1 MSGEVA
7 GSYTAR
13 LLRVDLTRGNISEE
27 VLDGAFCRQYIG
39 GAGFVI
45 YHLWKELPPGVDPLG
60 PQNKLVFAAGP
71 VTGVSLPGSGRHC
84 VGAKSPLTGG
94 IAKSEAGEFWGS
106 ELRRAGYDVVI
117 IEGKAERP
125 VYLWINDGV
134 ATLRDARHL
143 WGKTTKETQLSIR
156 QELGDDKVRVAMIG
170 PAGEK
175 LVRYACIMHGLF
187 DAAGRGGLGAVMG
200 SKNLKAVAVRGH
212 QVPSVADPESLNIH
226 RKWLLDNMDLVRA
239 FKDFGTGVAMVSG
252 EAAGNLPV
260 RNWRDGLFPGVTAIS
275 SQTIRDTFRIG
286 MEGCFA
292 CPVRCKKV
300 VKVEG
305 PNAVDPDYGGPEY
318 EGQAVF
324 GSNCGI
330 DSLKAV
336 LKANELCNAFGL
348 DVLSTGGTIAFAME
362 CFERKLITEED
373 TGGLALKFGDYD
385 AMLRAVELIARRE
398 GFGDLLA
405 EGTARVA
412 KKIGKG
418 ASDFAMH
425 VKGLEPGMH
434 DPRRQAG
441 FGVGYMVNPHGA
453 DHCCNLPDHSY
464 SSAIPFHELRPL
476 GLLEPL
482 PALDTSPRKVLLL
495 KTLQGKNII
504 RDCLSICMFIPYDLH
519 QMAAITAAVTGWDTA
534 AAEQLRVAERILT
547 VARLFNVR
555 EGFTDT
561 DDELPLRYYQ
571 PKTDGVL
578 SKTGLDRSNQENAK
592 RYYYNLMG
600 WDRNTGV
607 PSPEKVLELGIN

>member
-1 MSGEVA
+1 MIDEMAEGH
-7 GSYTAR
+7 TAK
-13 LLRVDLTRGNISEE
+13 LLRVDLTRGRISEE
-27 VLDGAFCRQYIG
+27 ELGGAFCRKYIG

-45 YHLWKELPPGVDPLG
+45 YFLWKELTSGVDPLG

-71 VTGVSLPGSGRHC
+71 VTGVAVPGSGRHC

-94 IAKSEAGEFWGS
+94 VAKSEAGEFWGA

-117 IEGKAERP
+117 VEGKAEKP
-125 VYLWINDGV
+125 VYLSIYDGV
-134 ATLRDARHL
+134 ATLRDAAHL
-143 WGKTTKETQLSIR
+143 WGKTTKETQQSIR
-156 QELGDDKVRVAMIG
+156 KELGDEKIRVAMIG
-170 PAGEK
+170 PAGEN

-212 QVPSVADPESLNIH
+212 RVPRVADPEGLKTH
-226 RKWLLDNMDLVRA
+226 RKWLLDNMELVRA
-239 FKDFGTGVAMVSG
+239 FKDFGTGSAMASG

-260 RNWRDGLFPGVTAIS
+260 RNWRDGLFPGVNSIT
-275 SQTIRDTFRIG
+275 SQTIKDTFRIG
-286 MEGCFA
+286 MEGCFS

-305 PNAVDPDYGGPEY
+305 PYAVDPDYGGPEY

-330 DSLKAV
+330 DNLRAV
-336 LKANELCNAFGL
+336 LKANEMCNAYGL
-348 DVLSTGGTIAFAME
+348 DVLSAGGTIAFAME
-362 CFERKLITEED
+362 CFERNLLTEKD
-373 TGGLALKFGDYD
+373 TGGLSLKFGDHD
-385 AMLRAVELIARRE
+385 AMLKAIELISRRD
-398 GFGDLLA
+398 GFGDILA

-418 ASDFAMH
+418 SSDFAMH

-434 DPRRQAG
+434 EPRRQAG

-464 SSAIPFHELRPL
+464 GSSVPFHELRPL
-476 GLLEPL
+476 GLIEPL
-482 PALDTSPRKVLLL
+482 PALDTSPSKALLL
-495 KTLQGKNII
+495 KTIQAKNII
-504 RDCLSICMFIPYDLH
+504 RDCMSICMFIPYDL
-519 QMAAITAAVTGWDTA
+519 QRMAGITAAVTGWDTGV
-534 AAEQLRVAERILT
+534 AEQLRVAERILT

-555 EGFTDT
+555 DGFTDA

-578 SKTGLDRSNQENAK
+578 SKAGLDRASQQNAK
-592 RYYYNLMG
+592 RYYYTLMG
-600 WDRNTGV
+600 WDPNTGV
-607 PSPEKVLELGIN
+607 PTAEKVSELGIS